1 MDNNNISDFV
11 VNEFYLGNE
20 IDLVWIGILE
30 VIVLCFIMLV
40 VVVGNFL
47 VIVVVYCWC
56 EFCCIEIYIFIVNL
70 SLMDI
75 FVVFLCMLFFMIIVV
90 IGEWIFGNVM
100 C

>member
-47 VIVVVYCWC
+47 VIVVVYC
-56 EFCCIEIYIFIVNL
+56 
-70 SLMDI
+70 
-75 FVVFLCMLFFMIIVV
+75 
-90 IGEWIFGNVM
+90 
-100 C
+100 